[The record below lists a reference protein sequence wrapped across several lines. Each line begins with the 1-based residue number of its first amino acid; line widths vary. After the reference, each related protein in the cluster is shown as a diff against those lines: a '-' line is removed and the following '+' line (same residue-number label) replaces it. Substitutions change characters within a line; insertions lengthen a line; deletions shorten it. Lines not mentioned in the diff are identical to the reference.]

1 MTASI
6 SLFYVMKE
14 QTPQLWPGGPVY
26 RAAGFP
32 ISTDSVLLSAFARLQ
47 GAPRCADL
55 GCGAGL
61 LLVLLGSRCPAARLT
76 GVELNAD
83 AAEVARQNL
92 AANGHSA
99 HILTGD
105 LRQHRALLPA
115 GGFDLVIAN
124 PPYYPVASGAAAADS
139 ARAAARSERTCTLQ
153 QLCAAAA
160 WLCRTGGAFCL
171 VHKPERL
178 SELCVCMTQAG
189 LEPKRLRFVCS
200 RAGAAPS
207 LILMEGRRGA
217 KPGLTVQPPLVLARD
232 DGKETDELRSIYHR

>member
-1 MTASI
+1 MSAYRFLS
-6 SLFYVMKE
+6 VMK
-14 QTPQLWPGGPVY
+14 QPQNRLWPDGPFY

-32 ISTDSVLLSAFARLQ
+32 ISTDSILLSAFARVQ
-47 GAPRCADL
+47 GAPRCVDL

-61 LLVLLGSRCPAARLT
+61 LLVLLGSRCPAAGLT
-76 GVELNAD
+76 GVELQAD
-83 AAEVARQNL
+83 CAEAARQNL
-92 AANGHSA
+92 AANGHRA
-99 HILTGD
+99 EIITGD

-115 GGFDLVIAN
+115 GRYDLVVAN
-124 PPYYPVASGAAAADS
+124 PPYYPVGSGAAAADPV
-139 ARAAARSERTCTLQ
+139 RATARSEAGCTLQ

-178 SELCVCMTQAG
+178 SELCVCLTQSG

-207 LILMEGRRGA
+207 LLLLESRRGA
-217 KPGLTVQPPLVLARD
+217 RPGLVIQPPLVLLRD
-232 DGKETDELRSIYHR
+232 DGTETDELRAIYHR